1 MKKLGLLALPALL
14 MSLLVPAAPSSA
26 AAATPT
32 GPPDPVS
39 LPRGADPAVVWMS
52 GRTVHSADGRAETL
66 PLPVSHASSLRLLG
80 RRHGA
85 WIVFDNYGATV
96 KVLAVKGQR
105 VRTIWRHVVYDPG
118 TVYALAR
125 GGDEIVQW
133 FTDRGDRT
141 AATVFDL
148 RGHHVATRR
157 FGAGSIL
164 DFSGDTLLLGFRKTF
179 AWQPGSAPVQVAG
192 GASWADVGRDV
203 LFVDD
208 ADYNT
213 GPTTLSAPGVPTW
226 TASFLPRAISPDGAW
241 VAGLSGARLVVRSMV
256 TGAKAPVSG
265 LRLSFQPALTWEPGG
280 SLLVEVHSTKG
291 EALVRCTTGGVCE
304 RATDW
309 VGPMVSFPDQGQY
322 FENW

>member
-14 MSLLVPAAPSSA
+14 APLFASTASSSA
-26 AAATPT
+26 AT
-32 GPPDPVS
+32 PPDPAA

-52 GRTVHSADGRAETL
+52 GRTVHTAHGRAETL
-66 PLPVSHASSLRLLG
+66 PLPASHATSLRLLG
-80 RRHGA
+80 RRHGT

-96 KVLAVKGQR
+96 KVLAVKGPR

-118 TVYALAR
+118 TVYALER

-141 AATVFDL
+141 SATVFDL
-148 RGHHVATRR
+148 RGHHVATRT
-157 FGAGSIL
+157 FGAGSVL
-164 DFSGDTLLLGFRKTF
+164 DFADETLVLGFRKTV
-179 AWQPGSAPVQVAG
+179 AWRPGSAPVPVAG
-192 GASWADVGRDV
+192 GASWADAARDV

-208 ADYNT
+208 ADYDT
-213 GPTTLSAPGVPTW
+213 GPTALSAPGVPAW

-241 VAGLSGARLVVRSMV
+241 VAGLSGTRLVVRSMA

-265 LRLSFQPALTWEPGG
+265 LRLARQPALAWEPDGT
-280 SLLVEVHSTKG
+280 LLAQVHGPRG
-291 EALVRCTTGGVCE
+291 EALARCTTEGVCE

-309 VGPMVSFPDQGQY
+309 AGPTLSFPDQGQY
-322 FENW
+322 FENY

>member
-1 MKKLGLLALPALL
+1 
-14 MSLLVPAAPSSA
+14 
-26 AAATPT
+26 
-32 GPPDPVS
+32 
-39 LPRGADPAVVWMS
+39 
-52 GRTVHSADGRAETL
+52 VHTADGRAETL
-66 PLPVSHASSLRLLG
+66 PLPASHATSLRLLG
-80 RRHGA
+80 RRHGS

-96 KVLAVKGQR
+96 RVLAVKGQR

-141 AATVFDL
+141 SATVFDL
-148 RGHHVATRR
+148 RGRHVATRT

-164 DFSGDTLLLGFRKTF
+164 DFTGDRLLLSFSKTF
-179 AWQPGSAPVQVAG
+179 SWVPGSAPVQIAG
-192 GASWADVGRDV
+192 GASGADPGRDV

-213 GPTTLSAPGVPTW
+213 GPTSLSAPGVPAW

-241 VAGLSGARLVVRSMV
+241 VAGLSGSKLVVRSMAS
-256 TGAKAPVSG
+256 GAKAAVSG
-265 LRLSFQPALTWEPGG
+265 LRLSFQPALTWEPDG
-280 SLLVEVHSTKG
+280 SLLVQVHSPQG
-291 EALVRCTTGGVCE
+291 DAIVRCTTDGVCE
-304 RATDW
+304 RATDLL
-309 VGPMVSFPDQGQY
+309 GQEVSFPDQGQF